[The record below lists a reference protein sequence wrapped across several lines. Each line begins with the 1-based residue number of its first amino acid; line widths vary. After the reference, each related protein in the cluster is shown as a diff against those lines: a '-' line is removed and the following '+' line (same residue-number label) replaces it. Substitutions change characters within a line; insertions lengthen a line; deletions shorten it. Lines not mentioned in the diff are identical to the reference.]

1 MSTSS
6 SDETVKLKFPSAI
19 TGPSGRRDKRCN
31 AAWFIEQAYQLNPQK
46 NIVEK
51 KAAVEE
57 GWKMLARANFPL
69 SVQGMMAEVCAH
81 KSSGVH
87 QIV

>member
-31 AAWFIEQAYQLNPQK
+31 AAWFI
-46 NIVEK
+46 VEK

-81 KSSGVH
+81 ESSGVH